1 MGMHVA
7 ALEIQSYKSFL
18 RTVIVPFS
26 PGLNIF
32 IGPNNCG
39 KTNILDAVDFLT
51 HPQKNPQRLHH
62 HRAQL
67 LLTLRLTEEEQ
78 RSLRTT
84 ELVTALGQQYSV
96 SMQDAHSQPLSDM
109 AAKHLS
115 ARIKMLTYDDFSDL
129 EQIDEDYTSLAQRY
143 PERFNRLTELLR
155 EHFPEVNSINSIV
168 DVDSDSY
175 GTVDVG
181 TKSITIER
189 LGGGFRRVLVML
201 MYALHPEFS
210 VVLIDEPE
218 IHLHPGLIK
227 RLLKIFKGGMT
238 NQLIVTSHSPLF
250 ITAYTLPHV
259 YRVLKDEQGSH
270 VYSLAQQPG
279 HLNQQRLVQE
289 INADNMEMFFADK
302 VLLVEG
308 VSDRILMRG
317 LIDRFYTGPYD
328 IKVIHTQGKTNIESY
343 LELMRTFHIP
353 YLVMLDRDVLFA
365 MAGQFGLRGGR
376 HPSPELYEKLRERHI
391 AVLDNGSIEQN
402 YPKTYQRMD
411 SKPLNALYAAANITP
426 EEYASERMKNL
437 RGIIDLL

>member
-1 MGMHVA
+1 MHVA
-7 ALEIQSYKSFL
+7 ALEIHSYKSFL
-18 RTVIVPFS
+18 RTVILPFS
-26 PGLNIF
+26 PNLNIF

-39 KTNILDAVDFLT
+39 KTNVLDAIDFLT
-51 HPQKNPQRLHH
+51 HPQKDPRRLHH

-67 LLTLRLTEEEQ
+67 LLTLRLTAEEQ
-78 RSLRTT
+78 ELIRTT
-84 ELVTALGQQYSV
+84 ELVTALGRNYSV
-96 SMQDAHSQPLSDM
+96 TMQDAHGQSLPENASG
-109 AAKHLS
+109 HLS
-115 ARIKMLTYDDFSDL
+115 SRIKMLTYDDFSDL
-129 EQIDEDYTSLAQRY
+129 ERIEEDYTLMAERH
-143 PERFNRLTELLR
+143 PERFKQMTALLL
-155 EHFPEVNSINSIV
+155 EHFPEVKSINSIV
-168 DVDSDSY
+168 DVDSDTY
-175 GTVDVG
+175 GTVAVG
-181 TKSITIER
+181 AKSITIER

-201 MYALHPEFS
+201 MYALHPDYS

-227 RLLKIFKGGMT
+227 RLLKIFNSGMT

-250 ITAYTLPHV
+250 INAYTIPHV

-289 INADNMEMFFADK
+289 INADNMELFFADK

-343 LELMRTFHIP
+343 IELMRIFHIP
-353 YLVMLDRDVLFA
+353 YLVMLDRDALSAV
-365 MAGQFGLRGGR
+365 AGQFGMHVGR
-376 HPSPELYEKLRERHI
+376 HPSPDLYEQLRARHV

-402 YPKTYQRMD
+402 YPRRYQRKD
-411 SKPLNALYAAANITP
+411 SKPLNALHAAANITP
-426 EEYASERMKNL
+426 GEYASDAMRNL
-437 RGIIDLL
+437 RTIIDQL